1 MKNKNTLLPWVLAAI
16 AFCFLLLAFMAWHQY
31 LQQCETTTDL
41 QRDKMRLHIETL
53 NYLTE
58 MEAAQQAAT
67 ELTLELDST
76 QHVNRQM
83 QEQHARHL
91 ARLRSKPAIPVTT
104 TNVVLAECD
113 SAIDAGKGLVAEN
126 QKQQQIIDELNTSL
140 SACRKAHAKRDTTDK
155 IDSLI
160 QNGLLETND
169 MLRKQVQK
177 EQNKKRFW
185 QGTTLVLAL
194 NEARRWIIQ
203 PR

>member
-1 MKNKNTLLPWVLAAI
+1 MTNKKTLLPWVLAAI

-31 LQQCETTTDL
+31 LQQRNTTANL
-41 QRDKMRLHIETL
+41 QRDKMQLEIETL

-83 QEQHARHL
+83 QDQHARHL

-113 SAIDAGKGLVAEN
+113 SAIDAGHGLLVEN
-126 QKQQQIIDELNTSL
+126 QKQQQIIEQLNTSL
-140 SACRKAHAKRDTTDK
+140 SACQKAHAKRDTTAK

-160 QNGLLETND
+160 QNGLLATNG
-169 MLRKQVQK
+169 MLLNQVQK
-177 EQNKKRFW
+177 EHNKKRFW